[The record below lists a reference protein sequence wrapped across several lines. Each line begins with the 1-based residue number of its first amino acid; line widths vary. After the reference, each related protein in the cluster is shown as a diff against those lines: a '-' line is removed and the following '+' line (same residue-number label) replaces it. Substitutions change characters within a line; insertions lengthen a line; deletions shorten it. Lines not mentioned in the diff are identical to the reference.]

1 MTPDELIALR
11 KSAGLTQ
18 SEVAGQLGLTVRGYQ
33 KLESG
38 DSPIKDLYAK
48 FVQKIVRGGS
58 RFVPSAGVA
67 GYALAG
73 FMTAR
78 AGLYAMIE
86 AKLLTGEQAVQT
98 LERFIDDLPD
108 GSEGAE
114 ARGLM
119 QGVINA
125 IAAQYIPD

>member
-18 SEVAGQLGLTVRGYQ
+18 SEVAGQLGMTVRGYQ

-38 DSPIKDLYAK
+38 DSPIKDLYAT
-48 FVQKIVRGGS
+48 FVKKIARSGS
-58 RFVPSAGVA
+58 RFVPSAGVG
-67 GYALAG
+67 GYAVAG

-78 AGLYAMIE
+78 VSLYAMLD
-86 AKLLTGEQAVQT
+86 ANLLTGEQAVQT
-98 LERFIDDLPD
+98 LEQFIDDLP
-108 GSEGAE
+108 EGAEGNE

-125 IAAQYIPD
+125 ISAQYISE